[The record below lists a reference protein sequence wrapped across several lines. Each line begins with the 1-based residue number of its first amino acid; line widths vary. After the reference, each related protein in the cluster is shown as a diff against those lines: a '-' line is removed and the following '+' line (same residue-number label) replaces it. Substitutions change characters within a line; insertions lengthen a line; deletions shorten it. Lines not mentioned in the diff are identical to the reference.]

1 MDRSCHRSTFH
12 ALALLDLDPIF
23 LPRPWLAE
31 EGVAGPF
38 SPLDVKKMLDQD
50 PTIKTVCITS
60 PTYCGLLSDVP
71 AIAGVVHAHG
81 GKLVVDGAHGAH
93 LQFLGMDAYR
103 GADAVVVSAHKTL
116 PAMGQAALLFTN
128 GIDPGQVRRTAAIY
142 GTSSPSYPILASL
155 DTAREWLE
163 GPGAGEYGRVARR
176 TAALRCRFPSLCP
189 PLPLDPT
196 RFTLKVKNG
205 PAFTG
210 QLESRCNI
218 WPEMEDGGHVV
229 FILTACDGEE
239 ALDRLESVLEGMEE
253 QMGDSAPLPPPPLPE
268 RVLSPRQ
275 AQFAPAEVLPLE
287 RTEGRVCTCQLAPY
301 PPGVPVVA
309 PGERIGKKELA
320 YFRQIGYNNREVTV
334 AAMP

>member
-1 MDRSCHRSTFH
+1 
-12 ALALLDLDPIF
+12 
-23 LPRPWLAE
+23 
-31 EGVAGPF
+31 
-38 SPLDVKKMLDQD
+38 
-50 PTIKTVCITS
+50 
-60 PTYCGLLSDVP
+60 
-71 AIAGVVHAHG
+71 
-81 GKLVVDGAHGAH
+81 
-93 LQFLGMDAYR
+93 MDAYR

-116 PAMGQAALLFTN
+116 PAMGQAALLFTK

-239 ALDRLESVLEGMEE
+239 ALDRLESVLEGMEVPALL
-253 QMGDSAPLPPPPLPE
+253 GVCPPIPAPPLPE
-268 RVLSPRQ
+268 RVLSPREAMF
-275 AQFAPAEVLPLE
+275 AQTEQLSLE
-287 RTEGRVCTCQLAPY
+287 DCAGRVSAVQLAPY

>member
-1 MDRSCHRSTFH
+1 
-12 ALALLDLDPIF
+12 
-23 LPRPWLAE
+23 
-31 EGVAGPF
+31 
-38 SPLDVKKMLDQD
+38 
-50 PTIKTVCITS
+50 
-60 PTYCGLLSDVP
+60 
-71 AIAGVVHAHG
+71 
-81 GKLVVDGAHGAH
+81 
-93 LQFLGMDAYR
+93 
-103 GADAVVVSAHKTL
+103 
-116 PAMGQAALLFTN
+116 MGQAALLFTN

-253 QMGDSAPLPPPPLPE
+253 QMGDSAPLPPPPC
-268 RVLSPRQ
+268 RSGCSPRQ

-287 RTEGRVCTCQLAPY
+287 RTEGGYAPASW
-301 PPGVPVVA
+301 PPIPRCAGGG
-309 PGERIGKKELA
+309 PGERIGKKSWP
-320 YFRQIGYNNREVTV
+320 ISDK
-334 AAMP
+334 

>member
-1 MDRSCHRSTFH
+1 M
-12 ALALLDLDPIF
+12 
-23 LPRPWLAE
+23 
-31 EGVAGPF
+31 
-38 SPLDVKKMLDQD
+38 
-50 PTIKTVCITS
+50 
-60 PTYCGLLSDVP
+60 
-71 AIAGVVHAHG
+71 
-81 GKLVVDGAHGAH
+81 
-93 LQFLGMDAYR
+93 
-103 GADAVVVSAHKTL
+103 
-116 PAMGQAALLFTN
+116 
-128 GIDPGQVRRTAAIY
+128 
-142 GTSSPSYPILASL
+142 
-155 DTAREWLE
+155 DTAREWMVKW
-163 GPGAGEYGRVARR
+163 GHHDYRR
-176 TAALRCRFPSLCP
+176 TALRVAQLREQFPSLREKR
-189 PLPLDPT
+189 LSLDPT
-196 RFTLKVKNG
+196 RFVLSVQNG
-205 PAFTG
+205 PAFTRA
-210 QLESRCNI
+210 LEKRGVY
-218 WPEMEDGGHVV
+218 PEMEDGGHVV

>member
-1 MDRSCHRSTFH
+1 MENWWWTVPTE
-12 ALALLDLDPIF
+12 PI
-23 LPRPWLAE
+23 
-31 EGVAGPF
+31 
-38 SPLDVKKMLDQD
+38 
-50 PTIKTVCITS
+50 CN
-60 PTYCGLLSDVP
+60 
-71 AIAGVVHAHG
+71 
-81 GKLVVDGAHGAH
+81 
-93 LQFLGMDAYR
+93 FLGMDAYR

-218 WPEMEDGGHVV
+218 WPGDGGRGHVV

-268 RVLSPRQ
+268 RVLSPAGPVRPSGGPSSG
-275 AQFAPAEVLPLE
+275 ADRGAGMHLPAGPLS
-287 RTEGRVCTCQLAPY
+287 
-301 PPGVPVVA
+301 PGVPVVA
-309 PGERIGKKELA
+309 PGERIGKKSWP
-320 YFRQIGYNNREVTV
+320 ISDK
-334 AAMP
+334 

>member
-1 MDRSCHRSTFH
+1 
-12 ALALLDLDPIF
+12 
-23 LPRPWLAE
+23 
-31 EGVAGPF
+31 
-38 SPLDVKKMLDQD
+38 
-50 PTIKTVCITS
+50 
-60 PTYCGLLSDVP
+60 
-71 AIAGVVHAHG
+71 
-81 GKLVVDGAHGAH
+81 
-93 LQFLGMDAYR
+93 
-103 GADAVVVSAHKTL
+103 
-116 PAMGQAALLFTN
+116 MGQAALLFTN

-239 ALDRLESVLEGMEE
+239 VLDRLESVLEGMEE

-268 RVLSPRQ
+268 RVLSPGRPSSPQ
-275 AQFAPAEVLPLE
+275 RRSFLWSGQRDGYAPASWPPIPQ
-287 RTEGRVCTCQLAPY
+287 VCRWW
-301 PPGVPVVA
+301 PPGN
-309 PGERIGKKELA
+309 ELGKKSWP
-320 YFRQIGYNNREVTV
+320 ISDK
-334 AAMP
+334 